1 MEVDD
6 EQEDIVELDMM
17 IERMVYSKFILSLS
31 LSL

>member
-17 IERMVYSKFILSLS
+17 IGRMVYSKFILSLY